1 MSEETIVAVYDTAA
15 HAAAAVKELIATG
28 VPAGAIAQHAK
39 GSMMSG
45 ASTIST
51 ASTQGQGFWSSL
63 FGGEPEGVHDTGVY
77 DRSLEGGSTVVTI
90 KAPADHVD
98 AVVATLERHSPI
110 DIDERG
116 TSYAATQ
123 VQPQTLNP
131 AARSTAASAATDDK
145 IQLAEE
151 SLVVGK
157 RMVNRGTTRIR
168 RYVVETPVEEQV
180 TLHSERVVVDRR
192 PVTDS
197 RMAADAD
204 FSEKT
209 LEMTETDEQAVVGKT
224 ARIVE
229 EVALRREAADRT
241 ETVRDTVRREDVEI
255 VQVPGTST
263 TGSLTATPIKTDKS
277 KI

>member
-15 HAAAAVKELIATG
+15 HAAAAVRDLMATG
-28 VPAGAIAQHAK
+28 VPAGAVTQHAK

-45 ASTIST
+45 GSTTST
-51 ASTQGQGFWSSL
+51 ASTQGQGFWASQ
-63 FGGEPEGVHDTGVY
+63 FGCEPEGEHDTGVY
-77 DRSLEGGSTVVTI
+77 DRSVAGGSTVVTV

-98 AVVATLERHSPI
+98 AVLATLERHSPI

-116 TSYAATQ
+116 TSYAGAQTAA
-123 VQPQTLNP
+123 QTLKPVVRGAAAP
-131 AARSTAASAATDDK
+131 AATEGK

-180 TLHSERVVVDRR
+180 TLHSEKVMVDRR
-192 PVTDS
+192 PVTGT
-197 RMAADAD
+197 RAAADAD

-229 EVALRREAADRT
+229 EVGLRREAADRT

-255 VQVPGTST
+255 TKVPG
-263 TGSLTATPIKTDKS
+263 TATPINPAKS

>member
-1 MSEETIVAVYDTAA
+1 MNEETIVAVYDTAA
-15 HAAAAVKELIATG
+15 HAAAAASDLMGTG
-28 VPAGAIAQHAK
+28 VPAAAITQHAK

-45 ASTIST
+45 ASTTST
-51 ASTQGQGFWSSL
+51 ASTQGQGFWASL
-63 FGGEPEGVHDTGVY
+63 FGGEPEGEHDTGVY
-77 DRSLEGGSTVVTI
+77 DRSVAGGSTVVTV

-98 AVVATLERHSPI
+98 AVMATLERHNPI

-116 TSYAATQ
+116 ASYAETKAQTQ
-123 VQPQTLNP
+123 AVNP
-131 AARSTAASAATDDK
+131 VTRSAATSTTAEDK

-151 SLVVGK
+151 ALVVGK
-157 RMVNRGTTRIR
+157 QVINRGTTRIR

-180 TLHSERVVVDRR
+180 SLHSEKVVVERHAV
-192 PVTDS
+192 PATVPATE
-197 RMAADAD
+197 AD

-224 ARIVE
+224 ARVVE

-255 VQVPGTST
+255 IQEPGTST
-263 TGSLTATPIKTDKS
+263 TGSLAGTPTIPAKS

>member
-15 HAAAAVKELIATG
+15 HAAAAASDLLGTG
-28 VPAGAIAQHAK
+28 VPANAITQHAK
-39 GSMMSG
+39 GSM
-45 ASTIST
+45 T
-51 ASTQGQGFWSSL
+51 AVGSATSTQGQGFWSSL
-63 FGGEPEGVHDTGVY
+63 FGGEPEAEHDTSVY
-77 DRSLEGGSTVVTI
+77 DRSVEGGSTVVTV

-98 AVVATLERHSPI
+98 AVMATLERHNPI

-116 TSYAATQ
+116 TSYAGTRAQ
-123 VQPQTLNP
+123 AQTLKPVMRSEAAP
-131 AARSTAASAATDDK
+131 AASEDK

-180 TLHSERVVVDRR
+180 TLHSEKVMVDRH
-192 PVTDS
+192 PVTGS
-197 RMAADAD
+197 RPATDAD

-229 EVALRREAADRT
+229 EVGLRREAADRT
-241 ETVRDTVRREDVEI
+241 ETVRDTVRREEVEI
-255 VQVPGTST
+255 TQEPGTST
-263 TGSLTATPIKTDKS
+263 TGSTTVTPMNPVKS